1 MINETPTLEF
11 RTERATTSP
20 QRQAIIAAR
29 EEIQNYI
36 LDLPTTT
43 PAALIEEML
52 EEKFGQEKLNLVQED
67 PDFEPTELT
76 GRYLEKAQ
84 VVFNQNSLGPSILV
98 EFDREGSKIFADLTK
113 NNVGKAVGI
122 FLDGTLISAPVVREE
137 ISDGQAEISGQF
149 TVPEAKTLTRN
160 LNLGALPVPITLAST
175 QVVGATLGEE
185 AIQKGV
191 KAGVLGLL
199 IVAVFM
205 ILWYR
210 LPGLV
215 SVLALIFY
223 IILMLSLFKLMPVT
237 LTAAGMAGLI
247 LSIGIAIDA
256 NILIFE
262 RMKEEIAAGKGLLES
277 IKEGFSRAWLSIRD
291 SNLSSLISATILF
304 WFGSSLIKGFALTLM
319 IGILVSMF
327 TAITVT
333 RTLLLA
339 LGFRNRV
346 GLAKFLFD
354 SGFSK

>member
-1 MINETPTLEF
+1 
-11 RTERATTSP
+11 
-20 QRQAIIAAR
+20 
-29 EEIQNYI
+29 
-36 LDLPTTT
+36 
-43 PAALIEEML
+43 
-52 EEKFGQEKLNLVQED
+52 
-67 PDFEPTELT
+67 
-76 GRYLEKAQ
+76 
-84 VVFNQNSLGPSILV
+84 
-98 EFDREGSKIFADLTK
+98 
-113 NNVGKAVGI
+113 
-122 FLDGTLISAPVVREE
+122 VREE